1 MAKQKSFY
9 LDNAAT
15 TPVDPRVLQ
24 AMAPYFNEAFGNAS
38 SLHGKGNEAMAAV
51 EASRAKIASF
61 LGCSSENVY
70 FTSGATESDNWAI
83 LGLTRAILRDNSGFK
98 PHIIISAVEHEAVIE
113 PVRRLV
119 KDGLAESTYLKVD
132 KNGLVSP
139 EDLKKSIKANT
150 VLVSVMLANN
160 EIGSIQPLTKL
171 AQVIAEANS
180 SRKRRILFHTDAT
193 QAPAYV
199 ECNVKKLGVDLMSLS
214 AHKVYGPK
222 GVGALYVG
230 SGIKL
235 EPLVYG
241 GGQQQGA
248 RSGTYNVAGIV
259 GFGKAVEIVSD
270 KKERSEDIKRIK
282 ELRDYLVK
290 QVLVKVPRSSLN
302 GSLKD
307 RLPNNA
313 SFIFPGVEGESVV
326 LMLSRHGICA
336 STGSA
341 CSSGSLEPS
350 HVLLAIGVPIEHAHG
365 SLRLTLGRFTKKSDI
380 EALLKHLPST
390 IEKLRQMSPLK
401 N

>member
-150 VLVSVMLANN
+150 VLISVMLANN

-171 AQVIAEANS
+171 AQVIVEANS

-214 AHKVYGPK
+214 AHKIYGPK

-365 SLRLTLGRFTKKSDI
+365 SLRMTLGRFTKKSDI